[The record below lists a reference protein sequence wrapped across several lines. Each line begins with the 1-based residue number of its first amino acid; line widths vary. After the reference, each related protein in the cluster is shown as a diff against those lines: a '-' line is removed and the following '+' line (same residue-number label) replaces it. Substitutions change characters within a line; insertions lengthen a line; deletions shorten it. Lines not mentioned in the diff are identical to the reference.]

1 MKRVEVTW
9 IDIISSDGWH
19 DQNKL
24 DRFVTTVNPVI
35 QIGYLYEEDE
45 DQIVLLDSYF
55 SDKQTYGGIHTIPKG
70 CIKSIVE
77 LSAITNTPI
86 KEGLE

>member
-1 MKRVEVTW
+1 MKRVEVRW

-24 DRFVTTVNPVI
+24 DKFITQHNPVR

-45 DQIVLLDSYF
+45 NQIVLLDSYF
-55 SDKQTYGGIHTIPKG
+55 EDKSTYGGIHTIPKG
-70 CIKSIVE
+70 CIIE
-77 LSAITNTPI
+77 M
-86 KEGLE
+86 KEI

>member
-24 DRFVTTVNPVI
+24 DKFVTTINPVI
-35 QIGYLYEEDE
+35 QIGVPL
-45 DQIVLLDSYF
+45 
-55 SDKQTYGGIHTIPKG
+55 
-70 CIKSIVE
+70 
-77 LSAITNTPI
+77 
-86 KEGLE
+86 